1 MVSICL
7 SFPIAYRPFKDSFS
21 EKDNFILAK
30 QIYRC
35 YYCKK
40 YICVSAKELKRTDG
54 STVDMLEYLLFDL
67 DGTLTDSSEGITKS
81 VQYGLSSIGI
91 EVNDLDDLLVF
102 IGPPLEYSFKEYY
115 KLDGE
120 RMQQAIAK
128 YRERYKTIGMYE
140 NALYP
145 GMAALLKDMHKRG
158 KHLAVAS
165 SKPEVFV
172 RQILK
177 HFNVEQYF
185 EVIVGSGL
193 DGSLGTKSEVVR
205 EALGQLFQKE
215 KDKPFVLTREQKES
229 TAMIGDRHFDIKG
242 GKDNEI
248 VTVGVEYGFAKEGE
262 FKEAKAD
269 YVVKTVEELH
279 QFLLRGSED
288 ADEARMKSYHKA
300 QKQKEIKQKASAK
313 RTEREG
319 KKNATSLSKAFDILL
334 PMLVYFV
341 VYDVAGIIFSFL
353 AGMIGEKIGGSFYE
367 GMLADAETVRGI
379 LVIFTLIVSMAALY
393 PMAKWEFFLKEF
405 GQTGKYVTAQKRQE
419 EKGKKIRQGIVI
431 VITAMSASL
440 ALNLLFSLLSVANL
454 SNQYGQVVQRQN
466 AVVPVVGIFLYGIFS
481 PLAEEILFRGL
492 VYNRMKLYFPQK
504 LSMVFSALFFGLY
517 HGNLVQGMFGLILGI
532 VIAWVYEQYGKWYVP
547 VIFHGII
554 NLTSYLL
561 VPCLHNKIFSQK
573 GSSWE
578 YLNCVIFLIIWILG
592 MIYTG
597 KTKKSEKN
605 L

>member
-1 MVSICL
+1 
-7 SFPIAYRPFKDSFS
+7 
-21 EKDNFILAK
+21 
-30 QIYRC
+30 
-35 YYCKK
+35 
-40 YICVSAKELKRTDG
+40 
-54 STVDMLEYLLFDL
+54 MLEYLLFDL

-81 VQYGLSSIGI
+81 VQYGLESIGI
-91 EVNDLDDLLVF
+91 EVKDLNDLLVF
-102 IGPPLEYSFKEYY
+102 IGPPLEYSFQEYY

-128 YRERYKTIGMYE
+128 YRERYKKIGMYE

-177 HFNVEQYF
+177 HFNIEQYF

-205 EALGQLFQKE
+205 EALRQLFKKE
-215 KDKPFVLTREQKES
+215 KDKPFALSREQKEI

-300 QKQKEIKQKASAK
+300 QKQKEIKQKASVK
-313 RTEREG
+313 RAEREG
-319 KKNATSLSKAFDILL
+319 KKNASSLSKAFDILL
-334 PMLVYFV
+334 PMVVYFV

-353 AGMIGEKIGGSFYE
+353 AGLIGERIGGSFYE
-367 GMLADAETVRGI
+367 RMLADAETVRGI
-379 LVIFTLIVSMAALY
+379 LVIFTLTVSMAALY
-393 PMAKWEFFLKEF
+393 PMAKWEFFLKEY
-405 GQTGKYVTAQKRQE
+405 GRTGKFVTARQEQE
-419 EKGKKIRQGIVI
+419 EKGKKIRQGIVL
-431 VITAMSASL
+431 VITAISASL
-440 ALNLLFSLLSVANL
+440 ALNLLFMLLSVADL
-454 SNQYGQVVQRQN
+454 SKQYAQVAERQN
-466 AVVPVVGIFLYGIFS
+466 SVALIAGIFLYGIFS
-481 PLAEEILFRGL
+481 PLAEEMLFRGL
-492 VYNRMKLYFPQK
+492 LYNRMKLYFPQK

-532 VIAWVYEQYGKWYVP
+532 VIAWFYERYGKWYVP
-547 VIFHGII
+547 VVFHGIV

-561 VPCLHNKIFSQK
+561 VPHLYSETFSWK
-573 GSSWE
+573 GGYWR
-578 YLNCVIFLIIWILG
+578 YLNCAVFMTIWIFG

-597 KTKKSEKN
+597 KTKKNEKI
-605 L
+605 

>member
-1 MVSICL
+1 
-7 SFPIAYRPFKDSFS
+7 
-21 EKDNFILAK
+21 
-30 QIYRC
+30 
-35 YYCKK
+35 
-40 YICVSAKELKRTDG
+40 
-54 STVDMLEYLLFDL
+54 MLEYLLFDL

-81 VQYGLSSIGI
+81 VQYGLESIGI
-91 EVNDLDDLLVF
+91 EVKDLNDLLVF
-102 IGPPLEYSFKEYY
+102 IGPPLDYSLQEYY
-115 KLDGE
+115 KVDGE

-128 YRERYKTIGMYE
+128 YRERYKKIGMYE

-177 HFNVEQYF
+177 HFNIEQYF

-205 EALGQLFQKE
+205 EALRQLFKKE
-215 KDKPFVLTREQKES
+215 KDKPFALSQDQKEI

-300 QKQKEIKQKASAK
+300 QKQKEIKQKASVK
-313 RTEREG
+313 RAEREG
-319 KKNATSLSKAFDILL
+319 KKNASSLSKAFDILL
-334 PMLVYFV
+334 PMVVYFV
-341 VYDVAGIIFSFL
+341 VYDAAGIIFSFL
-353 AGMIGEKIGGSFYE
+353 AGLIGERIGGSFYE
-367 GMLADAETVRGI
+367 RMLADAETVRGI
-379 LVIFTLIVSMAALY
+379 LVIFTLAVSMAALY
-393 PMAKWEFFLKEF
+393 PMAKWEFFLKEY
-405 GQTGKYVTAQKRQE
+405 GRTGKFVTARQEQE

-431 VITAMSASL
+431 VITAISASL
-440 ALNLLFSLLSVANL
+440 ALNLLFMLLSVADL
-454 SNQYGQVVQRQN
+454 SKQYAQVAERQN
-466 AVVPVVGIFLYGIFS
+466 SVALIAGIFLYGIFS
-481 PLAEEILFRGL
+481 PLAEEMLFRGL
-492 VYNRMKLYFPQK
+492 LYNRMKLYFPQK

-532 VIAWVYEQYGKWYVP
+532 VIAWFYERYGKWYVP
-547 VIFHGII
+547 VVFHGIV

-561 VPCLHNKIFSQK
+561 VPHLYSETFSWK
-573 GSSWE
+573 GGYWR
-578 YLNCVIFLIIWILG
+578 YLNCAVFMTIWIFG

-597 KTKKSEKN
+597 KTKKSEDN
-605 L
+605 S